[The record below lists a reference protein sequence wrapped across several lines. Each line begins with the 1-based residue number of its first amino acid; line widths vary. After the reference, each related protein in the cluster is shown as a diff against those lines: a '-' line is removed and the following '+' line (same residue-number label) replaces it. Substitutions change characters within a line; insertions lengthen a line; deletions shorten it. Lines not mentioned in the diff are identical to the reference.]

1 MASCSMCEREVF
13 MKAQIYWSE
22 SSKLK
27 LDAENASFF
36 DEDYLYDV
44 PEEVVEKWNELQK
57 QNKEMQKILESIY
70 KVKNP

>member
-1 MASCSMCEREVF
+1 
-13 MKAQIYWSE
+13 MKVNIHWSE

-36 DEDYLYDV
+36 DEDYLYEVPLDV
-44 PEEVVEKWNELQK
+44 IEKWEELQK

>member
-1 MASCSMCEREVF
+1 